1 MTHPDAW
8 AFLNRLVKSAE
19 AGKASVSPEVI
30 EEWRAGGAVRCKLL
44 TAFVNKVYVPGGD
57 YNTNT
62 LRLDAF
68 IKIRQASR
76 DWRTSLRGYEWLTED
91 ELASDKRWN
100 ENHGIKGDVLF
111 EKLNGGFGGGLL
123 LRAPNNCR
131 KLYAYR
137 ITCVGWY
144 TCIILVEAVVFS
156 PEKRIV
162 SPWLVVAS
170 A

>member
-19 AGKASVSPEVI
+19 AGRATVSPEVI

-44 TAFVNKVYVPGGD
+44 GAFVNKVYVPGGD

-76 DWRTSLRGYEWLTED
+76 DWRTSLRGYEWLTEE
-91 ELASDKRWN
+91 ELATDKKWS
-100 ENHGIKGDVLF
+100 ENRGMKSEYLP
-111 EKLNGGFGGGLL
+111 KRLNGGLSGGLL
-123 LRAPNNCR
+123 LWAPNKGR
-131 KLYAYR
+131 TFRIYR
-137 ITCVGWY
+137 FICIGWP
-144 TCIILVEAVVFS
+144 TCIILFEVVCISQKKTCIDLF
-156 PEKRIV
+156 
-162 SPWLVVAS
+162 LLG
-170 A
+170 